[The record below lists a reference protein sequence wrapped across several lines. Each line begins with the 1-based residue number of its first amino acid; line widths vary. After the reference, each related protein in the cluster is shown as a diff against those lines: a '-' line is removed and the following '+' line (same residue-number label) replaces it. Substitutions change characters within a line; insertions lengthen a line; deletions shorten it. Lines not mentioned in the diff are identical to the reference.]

1 MQVSPQQFQIHP
13 SSGVPIYRQ
22 LMEQVKSL
30 VASGAAAPGDM
41 LPSVREL
48 SSTLEIN
55 MMTVSRAYSKLQDQ
69 DVVEH
74 VRGRGMRVRGQNPA
88 RSLNDRKQ
96 EVEELA
102 DPVILRAIQLG
113 LTDDQII
120 SLFRRLIREQRR

>member
-48 SSTLEIN
+48 SSSLEIN

-74 VRGRGMRVRGQNPA
+74 VRGRGMRVKSHNPT